1 VRAEQN
7 RQAAR
12 DRLAARHDYEV
23 NLETELEIMTL
34 HEKLD
39 QIRSEQL
46 RELLDKQ
53 HEQFRLLTSLVERH
67 DGG

>member
-1 VRAEQN
+1 
-7 RQAAR
+7 
-12 DRLAARHDYEV
+12 V